1 MTPEEL
7 LAQLSQAGPGE
18 AYLATQGA
26 GTGSGMFGFDPVSA
40 VLSSALGYTF
50 GIPSRNEAE
59 RAKLRAIEQ
68 ATVNAMT
75 AEGKNPY
82 ETYNVGMFDTSQYAD
97 LAGIPTIGTPEEML
111 RQTVSTVVDA
121 YRKEN
126 PEKVEEEFEKIVNP
140 PVGVSGT
147 GGTSG
152 VPAGADI
159 FSPRVESTIPTPE
172 ETFKELEKEQ
182 QVARVQ
188 QVLAN
193 NPDATEE
200 QIKTVIE
207 AYDIPAEVLTEATG
221 QDSVKGYVEKR
232 DAAPDTKDTVVS
244 WPRDENGNLKAT
256 DLPEGW
262 VYPNERGA
270 KDKKIISTTTHTNP
284 DGSTVIVETD
294 AEGNRYERW
303 GNTLPDTEIE
313 TNTSEVLT
321 PEERKQAIL
330 DWIKF
335 NPNVTLDVLRTK
347 MKNKGVTDQD
357 IIDATGKTP
366 EEIAGSGDTGGGT
379 PIITTPGTP
388 TVPPII
394 TTTGIPP
401 NTPTGTPTG
410 TDTGTPTG
418 TDTGNGDGDG
428 NGNGEGN
435 GNGNGMLFAALSPT
449 RTTDTVIPVD
459 LFKLDKGIP
468 LVTKLTEYVPPTSPE
483 QMMLQGISQRQ
494 QQRRYMA

>member
-7 LAQLSQAGPGE
+7 LAQLSQPGPGE

-40 VLSSALGYTF
+40 VLSSALGYAF

-59 RAKLRAIEQ
+59 RAKNRAIEQ

-152 VPAGADI
+152 VQAGADI
-159 FSPRVESTIPTPE
+159 FSAPSETTIPTPE

-193 NPDATEE
+193 NPNATEE

-207 AYDIPAEVLTEATG
+207 TYDIPAEVLTEATG
-221 QDSVKGYVEKR
+221 QDSVKGYVEQR
-232 DAAPDTKDTVVS
+232 
-244 WPRDENGNLKAT
+244 
-256 DLPEGW
+256 DLPPLNEQNRWLFEDGVMTNVDTGAVREVGDTTLYQEGGYYSAGDGELPTGETE
-262 VYPNERGA
+262 V
-270 KDKKIISTTTHTNP
+270 DK
-284 DGSTVIVETD
+284 
-294 AEGNRYERW
+294 AESINIFLE
-303 GNTLPDTEIE
+303 N
-313 TNTSEVLT
+313 
-321 PEERKQAIL
+321 
-330 DWIKF
+330 
-335 NPNVTLDVLRTK
+335 NPNITLDVLRTK
-347 MKNKGVTDQD
+347 MKNRGVTDQD

-366 EEIAGSGDTGGGT
+366 EQIAGNGDGTGGGKGNGGGGNGGGT
-379 PIITTPGTP
+379 EGGDGGNGGVVDQGTP
-388 TVPPII
+388 
-394 TTTGIPP
+394 
-401 NTPTGTPTG
+401 TPTGTT
-410 TDTGTPTG
+410 TGTPTG

-435 GNGNGMLFAALSPT
+435 GNGAGMLFAALSPN
-449 RTTDTVIPVD
+449 RTTSEVLAPD
-459 LFKLDKGIP
+459 LFKLDKNIP
-468 LVTKLTEYVPPTSPE
+468 LVGRLTQNTPMAAPQYLLS
-483 QMMLQGISQRQ
+483 GISQRY
-494 QQRRYMA
+494 RV